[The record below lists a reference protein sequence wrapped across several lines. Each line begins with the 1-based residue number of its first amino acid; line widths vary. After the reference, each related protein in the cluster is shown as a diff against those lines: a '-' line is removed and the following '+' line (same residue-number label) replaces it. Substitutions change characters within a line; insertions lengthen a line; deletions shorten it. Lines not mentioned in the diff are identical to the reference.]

1 MAGGGFFF
9 GHLLWAGHSYGRL
22 PSMADGPLQ
31 RLYLALAPH
40 LLPIIESVL
49 VLAVVILTFRARGK
63 VQVFL
68 SYGSFFSRLARRKI
82 LSIFLVGFLT
92 FAIRVAFIPVWGI
105 PQPSWHDEFSFLL
118 AADTFAH
125 GRVTNPPHP
134 MWKHFEGFHIIQQ
147 PTYMSMYPPGQGII
161 LAAGQLLGHP
171 WIGQL
176 VTTALMCSCLCWM
189 LQGWVPPPWA
199 LLGALLL
206 MMRVALLSY
215 WMNSYFATSLPAIGG
230 MLVLGALPRIRHAAP
245 VADAVFM
252 AVGLAILANTRP
264 YEGLVFSAP
273 FVVGLIVWIAKQK
286 RFANA
291 ILIRRVIA
299 PMALIVV
306 ITGTGMGYYFWRVT
320 GSAVVMPYQVN
331 RRTYAVAP
339 YFIWQKPRPEPEY
352 RHAVMRNFY
361 TDWEMRGYI
370 EGTTVRGFVRR
381 TAERI
386 GTLWAFFVGPVFTLP
401 LLAFPWLF
409 RDRRMRLPL
418 IVAGVVVLGNLVE
431 TWTLVH
437 YLAPAL
443 GLFYLLLVQSMR
455 HLRLY
460 VRRGRALGHGLVR
473 AVVMVCVA
481 VVVLRVLAMA
491 TAVRTEPPRP
501 AGNQKRNAVEQQL
514 RALPG
519 KQLVIVHYSAKH
531 IPHEDWIN
539 NRADIDAAKIVW
551 ARDMGTADNREL
563 VAYFKDR
570 KIWLVNADDPS
581 PAPQP
586 YSSGASQ

>member
-1 MAGGGFFF
+1 
-9 GHLLWAGHSYGRL
+9 
-22 PSMADGPLQ
+22 MADGPLQ
-31 RLYLALAPH
+31 RLYIALAPH

-49 VLAVVILTFRARGK
+49 VLAVAILTFRARGK

-68 SYGSFFSRLARRKI
+68 SYPSYFSRLARRKVLAI
-82 LSIFLVGFLT
+82 LLVGFLT
-92 FAIRVAFIPVWGI
+92 LAIRVVFIPVWGI

-125 GRVTNPPHP
+125 GRVTNPPNP

-147 PTYMSMYPPGQGII
+147 PTYMSMYPPGQGLI

-206 MMRVALLSY
+206 MLRVALLSY

-230 MLVLGALPRIRHAAP
+230 MLVLGALPRIRRNAR
-245 VADAVFM
+245 VLDAVLM
-252 AVGLAILANTRP
+252 AFGLAILANSRP
-264 YEGLVFSAP
+264 YEGLVFSVPIVLALVVWVFRQRRTAAIVILRRIVAP
-273 FVVGLIVWIAKQK
+273 TLLVLT
-286 RFANA
+286 
-291 ILIRRVIA
+291 
-299 PMALIVV
+299 M
-306 ITGTGMGYYFWRVT
+306 TGAGMGYYFWRVT
-320 GSAVVMPYQVN
+320 GSPVVMPYQVN
-331 RRTYAVAP
+331 RRTYALAP
-339 YFIWQKPRPEPEY
+339 YFVWQKPRPEPVY

-361 TDWEMRGYI
+361 TDWEMRGYL
-370 EGTTVRGFVRR
+370 EGTSVRGFARR
-381 TAERI
+381 TAERA

-409 RDRRMRLPL
+409 YDSKMRLPL
-418 IVAGVVVLGNLVE
+418 VVTGVVVLGNLME

-443 GLFYLLLVQSMR
+443 GLFYLLLVQCMR
-455 HLRLY
+455 HLRLF
-460 VRRGRALGHGLVR
+460 VWRGRAVGHGLVR

-501 AGNQKRNAVEQQL
+501 TGNQKRNAIEQQL
-514 RALPG
+514 RTLPG
-519 KQLVIVHYSAKH
+519 KQLVIVHYSPSH

-551 ARDMGTADNREL
+551 ARDMGDAENAEL
-563 VAYFKDR
+563 AEYFKDR
-570 KIWLVNADDPS
+570 QIWLVNADDPS
-581 PAPQP
+581 PRPQP
-586 YSSGASQ
+586 YDSGPGQ

>member
-1 MAGGGFFF
+1 MFLAACS
-9 GHLLWAGHSYGRL
+9 LSCDRL
-22 PSMADGPLQ
+22 PTMADGLLQ
-31 RLYLALAPH
+31 RLYIAIAPH

-49 VLAVVILTFRARGK
+49 VVAVVALTFRARGK
-63 VQVFL
+63 VQIIF
-68 SYGSFFSRLARRKI
+68 SYKSFFSRLARRKV
-82 LSIFLVGFLT
+82 LSVFLVGFLT
-92 FAIRVAFIPVWGI
+92 LAIRVAFIPVWGI

-147 PTYMSMYPPGQGII
+147 PTYMSMYPPGQGLI
-161 LAAGQLLGHP
+161 LAGGQLLGHP
-171 WIGQL
+171 FIGQL
-176 VTTALMCSCLCWM
+176 LTNALMCSCLCWM

-206 MMRVALLSY
+206 MLRVALLSY

-230 MLVLGALPRIRHAAP
+230 MLVLGALPRIRSNPRVLDGVLMAA
-245 VADAVFM
+245 
-252 AVGLAILANTRP
+252 GLGILANTRP
-264 YEGLVFSAP
+264 YEGLVFSVP
-273 FVVGLIVWIAKQK
+273 VVVALVVWMVRQ
-286 RFANA
+286 
-291 ILIRRVIA
+291 RRISTTIIFRRIIA
-299 PMALIVV
+299 PATLILAV
-306 ITGTGMGYYFWRVT
+306 TGAGMGYYFWRVT
-320 GSAVVMPYQVN
+320 GSPVVMPYQVN

-339 YFIWQKPRPEPEY
+339 YFIWQKPRPEPVY

-370 EGTTVRGFVRR
+370 EGTTVRGFARR
-381 TAERI
+381 TAERV

-401 LLAFPWLF
+401 LLAFPRLIH
-409 RDRRMRLPL
+409 DRRMRVPL
-418 IVAGVVVLGNLVE
+418 IAAGAVVLGNLVE

-443 GLFYLLLVQSMR
+443 GLFYLLLVQCMR

-460 VRRGRALGHGLVR
+460 VRRGRALGQGLVR
-473 AVVMVCVA
+473 AIVMVCVA
-481 VVVLRVLAMA
+481 MVVLRVLAMA

-501 AGNQKRNAVEQQL
+501 TGNQKRNAVEQQL
-514 RALPG
+514 RSLQG
-519 KQLVIVHYSAKH
+519 KHLVIVHYSPNH

-551 ARDMGTADNREL
+551 ARDMSDADNVEL
-563 VAYFKDR
+563 VKYFKDR
-570 KIWLVNADDPS
+570 RVWLVNADDPS
-581 PAPQP
+581 PTPQP
-586 YSSGASQ
+586 YNSGPGK